1 MKSGIDYF
9 PLDVSL
15 DSKFE
20 LVEAEFGLLG
30 FAVVVKLYQRIFGS
44 EGYYCEWTTEVA
56 LLFAKHIGLGG
67 NAVSEILSAAIKR
80 GIFDSNLFEKYQ
92 VLTSRGIQKRYFD
105 IVKRRK
111 DLQVK
116 KEYLLVDPTQIC
128 KDVNILSENVN
139 ISIENADIPKQSK
152 VKESKVKESKEK
164 DIGASKSPRFVPPS
178 LLEVAVYCKERHN
191 NIHPEEFLDFYT
203 ANGWKQGKGKQIV
216 DWKAC
221 MRTWEKDQRRQLSKI
236 VLPSRG
242 WTEEKEARPVRR
254 CNKNWEGV
262 V

>member
-56 LLFAKHIGLGG
+56 LLFAKHVGLGG

-111 DLQVK
+111 DVQIK

-128 KDVNILSENVN
+128 KDVNISSENVN
-139 ISIENADIPKQSK
+139 IISGNADISKQSK
-152 VKESKVKESKEK
+152 VKESKVKESKR
-164 DIGASKSPRFVPPS
+164 DCI
-178 LLEVAVYCKERHN
+178 L
-191 NIHPEEFLDFYT
+191 
-203 ANGWKQGKGKQIV
+203 
-216 DWKAC
+216 
-221 MRTWEKDQRRQLSKI
+221 
-236 VLPSRG
+236 
-242 WTEEKEARPVRR
+242 RPVERG
-254 CNKNWEGV
+254 NKNWEGV